1 MSIEVNISSIPQED
15 RIGMSKD
22 LVVKEKETMY
32 KKNTTT
38 IYPYKITEIG
48 VGYFPYAYMRS
59 KGYKNNRKFE
69 KHSGYTFTGTLREEQ
84 IEVRN
89 KCVNYLNTT
98 GSCLLSMYPG
108 FGKTAIGIELST
120 RIRLR
125 TIVVVNRIVLLNQ
138 WKDSINKFCPD
149 AKVSTCYTEIND
161 CDFLIV
167 NAINVEKIVD
177 TVCFGLMIVDE
188 CHMIVTETL
197 SKCLLSVTPKYLL
210 GLSATPYR
218 SDGMDLLID
227 MYFGLNKIVKSL
239 YRKHIVYV
247 VRTGFTPI
255 MKIGRNGKPDWNSV
269 IQSQSESVERME
281 MINKLVNKF
290 INHKFLVLC
299 KRVEQAKL
307 VKECISEPVSVLY
320 GSLNTYDQSSRI
332 LVATVQKAGVGFDDN
347 TINALVL
354 ASDLQEYFIQYLGRC
369 MRRPDVEPIVFD
381 LVDNNCI
388 LEKHFKERIKVYEE
402 SGGEIK
408 YLKL

>member
-1 MSIEVNISSIPQED
+1 
-15 RIGMSKD
+15 
-22 LVVKEKETMY
+22 
-32 KKNTTT
+32 
-38 IYPYKITEIG
+38 
-48 VGYFPYAYMRS
+48 
-59 KGYKNNRKFE
+59 
-69 KHSGYTFTGTLREEQ
+69 
-84 IEVRN
+84 
-89 KCVNYLNTT
+89 
-98 GSCLLSMYPG
+98 
-108 FGKTAIGIELST
+108 
-120 RIRLR
+120 
-125 TIVVVNRIVLLNQ
+125 
-138 WKDSINKFCPD
+138 
-149 AKVSTCYTEIND
+149 
-161 CDFLIV
+161 
-167 NAINVEKIVD
+167 
-177 TVCFGLMIVDE
+177 
-188 CHMIVTETL
+188 
-197 SKCLLSVTPKYLL
+197 
-210 GLSATPYR
+210 LSATPYR

-227 MYFGLNKIVKSL
+227 MYFGLNKIIKSL

-247 VRTGFTPI
+247 VRTGFTPV

-281 MINKLVNKF
+281 IINKLVNKF

-320 GSLNTYDQSSRI
+320 GSLNTYDQASRI

-369 MRRPDVEPIVFD
+369 MRRPDVIPVVFD